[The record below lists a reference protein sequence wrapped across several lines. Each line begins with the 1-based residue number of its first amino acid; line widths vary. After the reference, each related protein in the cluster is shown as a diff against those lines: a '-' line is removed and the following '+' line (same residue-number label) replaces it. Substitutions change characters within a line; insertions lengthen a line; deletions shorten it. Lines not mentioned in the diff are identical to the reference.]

1 MTMTDCAIET
11 FALTKVY
18 DGKGRLL
25 VAVDH
30 VGLSIQSGDYFT
42 FAMLCLESHSF
53 QYVQNSVHGLTEGI
67 RDEQWTGAIE
77 ALVSGYFDWSN
88 ERRFCLG
95 DKAWRSYRCGG
106 SLS

>member
-1 MTMTDCAIET
+1 MADCAIET

-18 DGKGRLL
+18 EGKGKLL

-42 FAMLCLESHSF
+42 FAMLGIAFS

-67 RDEQWTGAIE
+67 RDEQ
-77 ALVSGYFDWSN
+77 
-88 ERRFCLG
+88 
-95 DKAWRSYRCGG
+95 
-106 SLS
+106 